1 MSIDKYNRANISAIM
16 LARQQKNINIIRN
29 SEDVRARQFKI
40 SYRSRQVQPQPP
52 SALELTKLITQSM
65 PNEGQSSL

>member
-29 SEDVRARQFKI
+29 SEDVRAR
-40 SYRSRQVQPQPP
+40 
-52 SALELTKLITQSM
+52 
-65 PNEGQSSL
+65 